1 MGGTINQLNKISLQ
15 TSKKKKER
23 VVFRRDA
30 SAMNSETF
38 AFIDESGFGSIP
50 FLFCLLGLN

>member
-1 MGGTINQLNKISLQ
+1 MEGTINQLNKIAHQ
-15 TSKKKKER
+15 TSKKER

-30 SAMNSETF
+30 SALNSEMF